1 MTRTWGQ
8 VPVSH
13 ICDETGMKQVPVPV
27 FDVNLNKISVSKL
40 AIIVFNAYICRK
52 FSNSRVKMVLEIR
65 LSNFFS
71 INEEVVLDMQ
81 AASLQTKE
89 SKDLLGNTFVCN
101 DERILKTVAIY
112 GANASGKSNV
122 IKAIRACVQMIFES
136 HNYNEN
142 TVFSFTPFKFGGVG
156 KPSKFYI
163 RFMIEGVEYE
173 YSFTLTNTEII
184 TEELYFYP
192 MGRKKLVFARDE
204 RKGPDKKEIYEF
216 RTAIR
221 RPMDVAAN
229 TSKKTLFVSRASQ
242 MDREVAKDVFR
253 YFNERFIL
261 NYLGYNSYSIESLLN
276 SNKDLI
282 LKVLKIADS
291 DIVDIRSQHELR
303 PLTTAVFDSQSNQLI
318 SRDDIQKPQL
328 KITTFHKNNPEV
340 PFDFYSEESTG
351 TQEFFHMMLTI
362 LNIIRDNKVLL
373 IDEISSGLHVKL
385 VEYILNLF
393 HQSES
398 AQLIFSTHNTN
409 LLNMKKIRKDQVY
422 FVNKRDDG
430 SSDLYSLFDYKDFRE
445 TMDAEKAYLQGRFD
459 AIPYIDE
466 SSDNLNEL
474 S

>member
-1 MTRTWGQ
+1 
-8 VPVSH
+8 
-13 ICDETGMKQVPVPV
+13 MKQVPVPV

-89 SKDLLGNTFVCN
+89 SKELLGNTFVCN

-276 SNKDLI
+276 SNKNLI

-362 LNIIRDNKVLL
+362 LNIIRNNKVLL

>member
-1 MTRTWGQ
+1 M
-8 VPVSH
+8 
-13 ICDETGMKQVPVPV
+13 

-40 AIIVFNAYICRK
+40 VIFVFNAYICRK

-81 AASLQTKE
+81 AANLQTKE
-89 SKDLLGNTFVCN
+89 SKELLGNTFVCN

-142 TVFSFTPFKFGGVG
+142 TVFAFIPFKFGGVG

-192 MGRKKLVFARDE
+192 MGRRKLVFARDE

-291 DIVDIRSQHELR
+291 DIIDIRSQHELGE
-303 PLTTAVFDSQSNQLI
+303 V
-318 SRDDIQKPQL
+318 
-328 KITTFHKNNPEV
+328 KITTFHRNNPEV
-340 PFDFYSEESTG
+340 PFDFYSEESSG

-362 LNIIRDNKVLL
+362 LNIIRGNKVLL

-422 FVNKRDDG
+422 FVNKRADG

-474 S
+474 I

>member
-1 MTRTWGQ
+1 
-8 VPVSH
+8 
-13 ICDETGMKQVPVPV
+13 
-27 FDVNLNKISVSKL
+27 
-40 AIIVFNAYICRK
+40 
-52 FSNSRVKMVLEIR
+52 MVLEIR

-89 SKDLLGNTFVCN
+89 SKELLGNTFVCN

-136 HNYNEN
+136 QNYNEN
-142 TVFSFTPFKFGGVG
+142 TVFSFTPFKFGGVE

-340 PFDFYSEESTG
+340 PFDFYSEESSG

>member
-1 MTRTWGQ
+1 
-8 VPVSH
+8 
-13 ICDETGMKQVPVPV
+13 
-27 FDVNLNKISVSKL
+27 
-40 AIIVFNAYICRK
+40 
-52 FSNSRVKMVLEIR
+52 MVLQIR

-71 INEEVVLDMQ
+71 INEEVILDMQ

-101 DERILKTVAIY
+101 DERLLKTVAIY
-112 GANASGKSNV
+112 GANASGKSNI

-142 TVFSFTPFKFGGVG
+142 TIFAFTPFKFGGVG

-163 RFMIEGVEYE
+163 RFLIEGVEYE
-173 YSFTLTNTEII
+173 YSFSLTKTEII
-184 TEELYFYP
+184 TEALYYYP
-192 MGRKKLVFARDE
+192 IGRKKLVFSRDE
-204 RKGPDKKEIYEF
+204 RKGPDKKDIYEF
-216 RTAIR
+216 RSAIR
-221 RPMDVAAN
+221 RPMDVAGN

-242 MDREVAKDVFR
+242 MDRDVAKDVFR

-261 NYLGYNSYSIESLLN
+261 NYFGYNSYSIESLLN
-276 SNKDLI
+276 ENKDLI
-282 LKVLKIADS
+282 LRVLKAADS
-291 DIVDIRSQHELR
+291 DIIDIRSQHELR
-303 PLTTAVFDSQSNQLI
+303 SLTTAVFDPLSNQLL

-328 KITTFHKNNPEV
+328 KITTFHRNNPEV
-340 PFDFYSEESTG
+340 PFDFYSEESSG

-362 LNIIRDNKVLL
+362 LNIIKGNKVLL
-373 IDEISSGLHVKL
+373 IDEISMGLHVNL

-409 LLNMKKIRKDQVY
+409 LLNMRKLRKDQVY

-430 SSDLYSLFDYKDFRE
+430 SSDLYSLFDFKDFRE
-445 TMDAEKAYLQGRFD
+445 NMDAEKAYLQGRFD

-466 SSDNLNEL
+466 SSTNLKRHG
-474 S
+474 